1 MLDKKEL
8 IFGNPNRRLYLFL
21 KQESYLDSLLNEL
34 QSYAPPSND
43 SPEIQNEIHEL
54 INFVNGIS
62 FDTEFQKQLKVYD
75 DNFEEYIIKALS
87 SQGINEAEVRNAV
100 NEMHDD
106 IIPLIVKLK
115 FFYKRIRPSTLAAY
129 YELPLYSFES
139 KTADSPAYP
148 SGHTIQS
155 IVYCEVL
162 GNKYPKFYKALM
174 EVAKDITL
182 SRLYMGLHYASDCD
196 FGGYVAEV
204 ILKHPEF
211 RKKYKL

>member
-21 KQESYLDSLLNEL
+21 KQESYLDSLLTEL
-34 QSYAPPSND
+34 ESYPPPSND

-87 SQGINEAEVRNAV
+87 SQGINEAEVRKAV

-115 FFYKRIRPSTLAAY
+115 FSYKRIRPSTLAAY
-129 YELPLYSFES
+129 YDLPLYAFES

-162 GNKYPKFYKALM
+162 GNKYPKYYKALM

-196 FGGYVAEV
+196 FAGYVAEV